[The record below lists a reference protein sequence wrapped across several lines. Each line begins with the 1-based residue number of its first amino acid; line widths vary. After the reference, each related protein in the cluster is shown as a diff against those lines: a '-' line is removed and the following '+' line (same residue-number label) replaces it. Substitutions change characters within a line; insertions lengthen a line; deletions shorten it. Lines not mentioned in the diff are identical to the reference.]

1 MLVAEPKRRGR
12 PRSEEAE
19 KAILNATLLL
29 LEQRPLRDLTVE
41 QIAEE
46 ARVGK
51 STIYKWWP
59 GKTFVALAAFL
70 TRMQQTIVT
79 ENTGSAVED
88 FRRQL
93 TSLIAFYA
101 SPMGSIFR
109 QLLAECQAD
118 PAFAESYRKLFLE
131 PRRAA
136 VREIWHRG
144 VLRGEIDPRW
154 DCELVLDMIYAPLVY
169 RVLADHA
176 PFTPEDADRLL
187 EAVFE
192 GLRPH

>member
-1 MLVAEPKRRGR
+1 MSVAELKKRGR
-12 PRSEEAE
+12 PRSEQAE
-19 KAILNATLLL
+19 KAILEATLIL
-29 LEQRPLRDLTVE
+29 LEQRPLRDLTME
-41 QIAEE
+41 QIAKE

-59 GKTFVALAAFL
+59 GKNFVALAAFL

-79 ENTGSAVED
+79 ENTGSALED
-88 FRRQL
+88 FRQQL
-93 TSLIAFYA
+93 ISLIAFYA

-118 PAFAESYRKLFLE
+118 LEFADSYRKLFLE

-144 VLRGEIDPRW
+144 VSRGEIDSRW
-154 DCELVLDMIYAPLVY
+154 GCELVLDMIYAPLVY
-169 RVLADHA
+169 RVLAGHA
-176 PFTPEDADRLL
+176 PFEREDANQLV

-192 GLRPH
+192 GLRPK